1 MANTS
6 RRLVLPI
13 LLFTSLLSACG
24 QGDTPVATTT
34 ASGMPPASGANAIN
48 VVMETSLGTVRLAL
62 DAEQA
67 PVTTANFVTYVEDE
81 FYDGL
86 VFHRIIDGFMV
97 QGGGFNADMQQK
109 AVRDPIVNESNNGL
123 SNARGTIAMAR
134 TQAPDSATAQFYINL
149 VDNPNLDYRN
159 GRAGYAVFGRVVD
172 GMEVVD
178 QMAKVATGNRGR
190 FQDVPVEPVLIH
202 SVRIEP

>member
-1 MANTS
+1 M
-6 RRLVLPI
+6 
-13 LLFTSLLSACG
+13 
-24 QGDTPVATTT
+24 
-34 ASGMPPASGANAIN
+34 PASGVDAIN
-48 VVMETSLGTVRLAL
+48 VVVETSLGTVRLAL

-67 PVTTANFVTYVEDE
+67 PVTTENFVTYIEDE

-86 VFHRIIDGFMV
+86 IFHRIIDGFMV
-97 QGGGFNADMQQK
+97 QGGGFNAEMQQK

-159 GRAGYAVFGRVVD
+159 GRAGYAVFGRVVE
-172 GMEVVD
+172 GMDVVD
-178 QMAKVATGNRGR
+178 QMAKVPTGNRGR
-190 FQDVPVEPVLIH
+190 FQDVPVEPVLIR